1 MAHLVFWLLLIG
13 QLRSMLWTRLCGA
26 LLCCMAK
33 RTTVSAMALIG
44 VGHIFIGV
52 WASVVAL
59 VASPTSIVSSIASI
73 VAIPS
78 SIVPMGRLLS
88 LPGIRIPV
96 TGRSLRE
103 GCYLI
108 RHVVHLLLKSCLRFI
123 QTIQSRGN

>member
-1 MAHLVFWLLLIG
+1 
-13 QLRSMLWTRLCGA
+13 MLWTRLRRA
-26 LLCCMAK
+26 LLCCMAE
-33 RTTVSAMALIG
+33 RIAVSAMALIG

-52 WASVVAL
+52 GASV
-59 VASPTSIVSSIASI
+59 VASPTSIVASITSIASI

-78 SIVPMGRLLS
+78 SIIPMGWLLS
-88 LPGIRIPV
+88 LPGVRIPV

-103 GCYLI
+103 SCYLI